1 MDQEI
6 RAFLTV
12 DAEGAL
18 NRAKQL
24 DKQLSSSTD
33 KGLLAGL
40 PAGIKDNI
48 STEGVRTTGGSKH
61 SANHTPIYDATVI
74 KRLDAAQAIPI
85 GKLNMDELAMGSS
98 SENSGFHPTKNPWDL
113 TRVPGGSSGGS
124 AASVAA
130 GEVYFALGTDTGG
143 SICQPASFCGIVGL
157 KPTYGRV
164 SRFGLMAFASSLD
177 QIGPLTK
184 NVEDA
189 AYVLQALAGHDPN
202 DSTSA
207 DVAVPDYLAALTGEI
222 KGLRIAV
229 PRELMGEGIRS
240 GVRKQMEQAL
250 EVLEGLG
257 AVCEEVSL
265 PHLEYAVAAY
275 YVLASAEASSNLA
288 RMDGIRYGTRIEG
301 ENLIDMYERTRSE
314 GFGPEVK
321 RRILFGTLALSSG
334 YYEDF
339 YVKAQQARTMIRQD
353 YERLFEQYDV
363 IVGPTSPVTAFKMGE
378 GIEQSADHVLK

>member
-1 MDQEI
+1 MSLLQLSLQEIHNRLSEGKLSALDLTKASLARIEEVDQEI

-61 SANHTPIYDATVI
+61 LANYTPIYDATVI

-143 SICQPASFCGIVGL
+143 SIRQPASFCGIVGL

-229 PRELMGEGIRS
+229 PRELMGEGIQS
-240 GVRKQMEQAL
+240 GVRKQVEQAL

-288 RMDGIRYGTRIEG
+288 RMDGIHC
-301 ENLIDMYERTRSE
+301 
-314 GFGPEVK
+314 
-321 RRILFGTLALSSG
+321 SSK
-334 YYEDF
+334 F
-339 YVKAQQARTMIRQD
+339 IK
-353 YERLFEQYDV
+353 
-363 IVGPTSPVTAFKMGE
+363 
-378 GIEQSADHVLK
+378 